1 METMLP
7 LPINNLSSNPAGAV
21 QPPAEST
28 EGGDFSQVLAQY
40 LGEKADGKRV
50 SEDRGLENLDSS
62 ALANLLAGLAVG
74 NPSFISQEMGTSSGN
89 GLSDLKEDSS
99 SVANALLEVYAQGK
113 GQPGIQRETFAG
125 LQSPFSS
132 IEKGAFFA
140 SPLPSGEEKQGEL
153 PVGADRLGNFM
164 PSSISSMEKG
174 AFFAS
179 PFPSGEEKQGKLPV
193 GSDPLGSFILSPL
206 PSENEERT
214 GQRGWVD
221 PAQNPVAGVTPQAQE
236 GSVLPEG
243 ELEKTSPGR
252 FSIPPR
258 EIRPATAGEI
268 GPGKVEPFDSP
279 APKKEIAVHPWS
291 KDRTNGESLLPAG
304 GVEIKRSVDASAG
317 SNPESP
323 FLSRQERSSGAEPP
337 SIIRRDSVQTSGG
350 EKYSMN
356 EEGPAPSNP
365 TQPSAP
371 QNTGWELLSRSHE
384 EREGLQVSGMRSG
397 QTHSSGKENQTSLG
411 FYGASSP
418 PTASSFGFA
427 EKVAEGKEALAP
439 MPVEPR
445 SVTQQVGE
453 RVLWLIR
460 NQEEK
465 IRISLDPPELGHLC
479 LEIHRTKDNIQTT
492 LYTDNPLTKA
502 TLESSQLEIQKI
514 IENEGFRLEKFDV
527 FVQQDLGRQERREGF
542 VPPDSR
548 NSSASGRVEAPASTP
563 PDSLPRTPLR
573 MHSGSRYLDLFV

>member
-40 LGEKADGKRV
+40 FGEKADGKMA
-50 SEDRGLENLDSS
+50 SEDQGLENLDSS
-62 ALANLLAGLAVG
+62 TLANLLAGLAVG

-113 GQPGIQRETFAG
+113 DQPGIQRETFAG

-132 IEKGAFFA
+132 I
-140 SPLPSGEEKQGEL
+140 
-153 PVGADRLGNFM
+153 
-164 PSSISSMEKG
+164 EKG

-279 APKKEIAVHPWS
+279 APKKEILGHPWS
-291 KDRTNGESLLPAG
+291 KDRTNGESLPPARG
-304 GVEIKRSVDASAG
+304 AEIKPPVNGSAG

>member
-21 QPPAEST
+21 QPPAESSA
-28 EGGDFSQVLAQY
+28 GGSFLQVLAQY
-40 LGEKADGKRV
+40 FGEKADGKTA
-50 SEDRGLENLDSS
+50 SEDQRLENLDSS
-62 ALANLLAGLAVG
+62 ALANLLAALAGG
-74 NPSFISQEMGTSSGN
+74 NPSFISREMGTSSGN
-89 GLSDLKEDSS
+89 GLSDPKEDSS
-99 SVANALLEVYAQGK
+99 SGANALLEVYAQGK
-113 GQPGIQRETFAG
+113 DLPGIQRKTFAG

-153 PVGADRLGNFM
+153 PG
-164 PSSISSMEKG
+164 
-174 AFFAS
+174 
-179 PFPSGEEKQGKLPV
+179 

-243 ELEKTSPGR
+243 EIEKTSPGR

-258 EIRPATAGEI
+258 EMGSETVGEI
-268 GPGKVEPFDSP
+268 GQGKVEPFDSP
-279 APKKEIAVHPWS
+279 APKKEILGHPWS

-304 GVEIKRSVDASAG
+304 GVEIKPPVDASAG

-337 SIIRRDSVQTSGG
+337 SFIRKESIQTLVG
-350 EKYSMN
+350 EKYSMS
-356 EEGPAPSNP
+356 EEGPAPSHP
-365 TQPSAP
+365 TQPSSP
-371 QNTGWELLSRSHE
+371 QNMGWELLSRSQE
-384 EREGLQVSGMRSG
+384 EREGLQVPGIRNG
-397 QTHSSGKENQTSLG
+397 QTHPSGKESQTSLG

-427 EKVAEGKEALAP
+427 EKVAEGKEAFAP
-439 MPVEPR
+439 MKVEPQ
-445 SVTQQVGE
+445 SVYQQVGE

-479 LEIHRTKDNIQTT
+479 LEIHRTKENIQTT
-492 LYTDNPLTKA
+492 LWTDNPLTKA
-502 TLESSQLEIQKI
+502 TLESSQLEIRKI
-514 IENEGFRLEKFDV
+514 VESEGFKLEKFDV
-527 FVQQDLGRQERREGF
+527 LVQQDLGRQERRESF

-548 NSSASGRVEAPASTP
+548 NSSASGRVEAPASTL